1 MTTTLAVRQP
11 STLRLINKEIA
22 RSPRLKSAETQRAY
36 KHDLEQF
43 ENWRAGRTMTKLL
56 VEEYAAELQRAG
68 KSPATINRKLA
79 AVRWWARRLSDLA
92 FEDRSLTK
100 DQREEVSTQAARVA
114 GVTDVTGQRERAGRE
129 ITSGELSA
137 LMSAC
142 AADQSAAGVRDAAII
157 ALAWST
163 GARRSELA
171 GLTLAD
177 VKWLD
182 DESADLVIRG
192 KGDKERRVYIYNG
205 AAAAL
210 RDWLAVRGDGAGLI
224 FVSITK
230 AGKVQ
235 TGERLT
241 GVKGKKNTSHSK
253 AAGLSDEALAQML
266 EKRRQAAGLTQ
277 RLTWHDFRRTFAGTL
292 LDNGADLVTVQKLM
306 GHSSP
311 ITTSNYDRRGDETK
325 RRAVKALHVPY
336 HKR

>member
-1 MTTTLAVRQP
+1 MTTAIATKPP

-22 RSPRLKSAETQRAY
+22 RSPRLKSEETRRAY
-36 KHDLEQF
+36 RHDLARF
-43 ENWRAGRTMTKLL
+43 EEWRAGRTMTKLL
-56 VEEYAAELQRAG
+56 VEQYAAELQRAG

-92 FEDRSLTK
+92 FEDRSLTR

-114 GVTDVTGQRERAGRE
+114 GVTDVTGSREKAGRE
-129 ITSGELSA
+129 ITAGELSA

-142 AADQSAAGVRDAAII
+142 AADPTPAGVRDAALI

-177 VKWLD
+177 VKWID
-182 DESADLVIRG
+182 AESADLVIRG
-192 KGDKERRVYIYNG
+192 KGDKERKVYIYNG

-230 AGKVQ
+230 GGKVQ

-241 GVKGKKNTSHSK
+241 GVKGENMPQTK

-266 EKRRQAAGLTQ
+266 EKRRQEAGLTQ

-292 LDNGADLVTVQKLM
+292 LDNGSDLVTVQKLM

-311 ITTSNYDRRGDETK
+311 ITTSNYDRRGDEVK
-325 RRAVKALHVPY
+325 RKAVKGLHVPY
-336 HKR
+336 HRH

>member
-1 MTTTLAVRQP
+1 MTTAIATRQP

-36 KHDLEQF
+36 RHDLAAF
-43 ENWRAGRTMTKLL
+43 EDWRAGRTMTKLL
-56 VEEYAAELQRAG
+56 VEEYAAFLQREG

-92 FEDRSLTK
+92 FEDRSLTRE
-100 DQREEVSTQAARVA
+100 QREEVSTQAARVA

-137 LMSAC
+137 LMAAC
-142 AADQSAAGVRDAAII
+142 AKDASAAGTRDAAII

-182 DESADLVIRG
+182 AESADLVIRG
-192 KGDKERRVYIYNG
+192 KGDKERKVYIYNG
-205 AAAAL
+205 AATAL
-210 RDWLAVRGDGAGLI
+210 RDWLAVRGDGAGLV

-230 AGKVQ
+230 GGKIQ
-235 TGERLT
+235 SGERLT
-241 GVKGKKNTSHSK
+241 GIKGENRPRFK
-253 AAGLSDEALAQML
+253 AAGLSAEALAQML
-266 EKRRQAAGLTQ
+266 EKRRQEAALTQ
-277 RLTWHDFRRTFAGTL
+277 HLTWHDFRRTFAGTL
-292 LDNGADLVTVQKLM
+292 LDNGSDLVTVQKLM

-311 ITTSNYDRRGDETK
+311 VTTSNYDRRGDEVK
-325 RRAVKALHVPY
+325 RRAVKALYVPY
-336 HKR
+336 HRRG